1 MRAKPKVGRGRN
13 DESPVRPKGFR
24 IRCAQFPVA
33 NVSIPIRMEPCGID
47 GWIDKISRAW
57 KGGPENTLAL
67 ARLLHQ
73 ARRNM
78 EHGQWSRLWRSE
90 RVPFS
95 KRKAEMLVI
104 VGQGLEEVNANNCS
118 HLPSSWRTLYYIA
131 QLGRELAER
140 LIAEGRIHPRLQLRQ
155 ARELAAEFRPEL
167 ALKSPGSSPLKRRL
181 DGFSKYV
188 QTHSATWSRLDR
200 QLFHAELK
208 RLFKTVP
215 FNSTPLMT
223 NSNSYEHTK
232 SA

>member
-1 MRAKPKVGRGRN
+1 MRAKPKVGWNGN
-13 DESPVRPKGFR
+13 DEYPVRPSGLR
-24 IRCAQFPVA
+24 IRCAQSPIAKVA
-33 NVSIPIRMEPCGID
+33 IPIHVEPCEIN

-73 ARRNM
+73 ARRSM

-95 KRKAEMLVI
+95 KRKAEMLVM
-104 VGQGLEEVNANNCS
+104 VGEGLGGTNAQTFA
-118 HLPSSWRTLYYIA
+118 HLPAGWNTLYYIA
-131 QLGRELAER
+131 QLGQELAER
-140 LIAEGRIHPRLQLRQ
+140 LIAEGRIHRRLRLRQ
-155 ARELAAEFRPEL
+155 ARELTTEFRPDL
-167 ALKSPGSSPLKRRL
+167 APKRPGSSPLKRRL
-181 DGFSKYV
+181 DGFSKFV
-188 QTHSATWSRLDR
+188 QTHSATWSRPDR

-215 FNSTPLMT
+215 FTSTTLM
-223 NSNSYEHTK
+223 NHSNSHEHIK